1 MQPLKIQNQTIA
13 YASEKLYSLG
23 LSKEF
28 LHLMMIERDVQYPSR
43 LDIEKSR
50 LFSLSNFF

>member
-28 LHLMMIERDVQYPSR
+28 LHLMTIEGDVQYPSR
-43 LDIEKSR
+43 LDIKKSR